1 MIDCHCHLADK
12 RFDEDISQVIER
24 ARQNGVNGALV
35 VAEFADDFER
45 ILALAQQFPDF
56 ILPCLGMHPVQRG
69 FVSCSETLYKKDAV
83 EEWIRAHSD
92 KLYAV
97 GEVGLDFKPQHVKNG
112 DIDKE
117 EQRKVLRAQ
126 IELANE
132 LHLPLN
138 VHSRSAG
145 TPAIDWLV
153 AHGARAVLLHAFSGN
168 VKSARNGIK
177 NGFYFSIPPSFTLS
191 EQKVA
196 LIREIP
202 LSQLC
207 LESDSPVLGPVPGE
221 RNEPKNIK
229 LSAEFIARIK
239 DVSLDEVMRA
249 TTANA
254 KRLFSK
260 LTFYPFQDASTL
272 DNKNC
277 ILYSRRPSL

>member
-12 RFDEDISQVIER
+12 SFDEDIIQVIER
-24 ARQNGVNGALV
+24 ARQNDVNAALV

-45 ILALAQQFPDF
+45 VLQLAQQFPDF
-56 ILPCLGMHPVQRG
+56 IFPCLGMHPVQRG
-69 FVSCSETLYKKDAV
+69 FVSCSETLYKKDEV
-83 EEWIRAHSD
+83 EKWIRTHSD

-132 LHLPLN
+132 LQLPLN

-168 VKSARNGIK
+168 VKSARSGIK
-177 NGFYFSIPPSFTLS
+177 KGFYFSVPPSFTLS

-229 LSAEFIARIK
+229 FSAEFIARIK

-260 LTFYPFQDASTL
+260 LTV
-272 DNKNC
+272 
-277 ILYSRRPSL
+277 